1 MPGPVTAAGVKRTT
15 APASAEGQAAAGP
28 PEQATTQAWP
38 VGRIAYAL
46 WAATLLAALAAVVL
60 TLIVWGDL
68 KVSDGISSLNEVV
81 AAVAYATLGVL
92 VIRRAAN
99 LIGWIMLAVGAG
111 IALVGLASA
120 YAVTGVAAHPG
131 TLPAARLAGTLS
143 ECSFSLAVFLIAFMF
158 LLFPTGKL
166 PSSRWRPVAAAGFLL
181 AGLAL
186 AGLVVTPRLLQLPVP
201 GGISLSY
208 PNPLGV
214 KSFAP
219 VLRAIPV
226 GTLYGLAVVGG
237 GFMAAVVVSLVVRY
251 RAGDRLMRQQIE
263 WLALAAALFAACLL
277 IAILGIAAGQ
287 VWLTG
292 AAFTV
297 SAVVSLFGIPAA
309 MTVAILR
316 HRLFDIDVIISR
328 AVVYALL
335 SAAFTGVY
343 AGIVLGIGTF
353 VGHQGGPVLTI
364 AATVTIALLFQ
375 PLRRRAQ
382 LLANRLV
389 YGRRATPYQAL
400 SDFAG
405 DMAGQ
410 LDLSEAVD
418 KMVTVLAGATGADRA
433 EAWIRAGTQLRPAAI
448 WPPGSPAPA
457 AVALGPNGG
466 LPAFEGASH
475 AVAVTHGGEL
485 LGALS
490 LQKPRS
496 EPLTSTEDELLRHL
510 ASQAGLVLRNAA
522 LIGELRASRRRLV
535 EAQDAERRKIERNL
549 HDGAQQQ
556 LIALTIQLRLLEES
570 AGDPAAI
577 RQLAPAVR
585 DGLHAALDDLRDL
598 ARGIYPPLLA
608 DQGLVPA
615 LQAQAGKAALP
626 VQIDADGVGRFSQD
640 TEAAVYFCILE
651 ALQNI
656 TKYAGASRATVGL
669 SCAGG
674 SFQFTI
680 TDDGAG
686 FDTASTRHGTGLQ
699 GMADRLAALGGAFD
713 VHSRPGHG
721 TTVSG
726 QLPVSAPDQG

>member
-1 MPGPVTAAGVKRTT
+1 MKLTAV
-15 APASAEGQAAAGP
+15 PASTEDQNAAGP
-28 PEQATTQAWP
+28 PERAAAQAWP
-38 VGRIAYAL
+38 VGRITAAL
-46 WAATLLAALAAVVL
+46 WAATLLAALAGLAL
-60 TLIVWGDL
+60 TLISWGNL
-68 KVSDGISSLNEVV
+68 KLNDGVSSLYNPV

-92 VIRRAAN
+92 IIRRAAN
-99 LIGWIMLAVGAG
+99 LIGWIMLAEGAG
-111 IALVGLASA
+111 IAVFGLTSA
-120 YAVTGVAAHPG
+120 YAIAGVAAHPG
-131 TLPAARLAGTLS
+131 SLPAAKLAGTLS
-143 ECSFSLAVFLIAFMF
+143 ECSFSPVTFLIALMF

-166 PSSRWRPVAAAGFLL
+166 PSSRWRPVAAAGFLV
-181 AGLAL
+181 AGLNL
-186 AGLVVTPRLLQLPVP
+186 IGLVVTPRLLQLPVP
-201 GGISLSY
+201 GGISLRY

-219 VLRAIPV
+219 VLRAVPV
-226 GTLYGLAVVGG
+226 GTLYGLGVVFVP
-237 GFMAAVVVSLVVRY
+237 FMAAVVVSLVVRY
-251 RAGDRLMRQQIE
+251 RAGDRLMRQQIK
-263 WLALAAALFAACLL
+263 WLALAAAVFAACLL
-277 IAILGIAAGQ
+277 IALLGVAAGQ

-292 AAFTV
+292 TAFTV

-343 AGIVLGIGTF
+343 VGIVLGIGTF
-353 VGHQGGPVLTI
+353 VGHQGGAVLTI
-364 AATVTIALLFQ
+364 AAAVTIALLFA

-410 LDLSEAVD
+410 LDLTEAVD
-418 KMVTVLAGATGADRA
+418 RMVSVLGGATGADRA
-433 EAWIRAGTQLRPAAI
+433 EAWIRVGTQLRPAAI
-448 WPPGSPAPA
+448 WPHDSPPPA
-457 AVALGPNGG
+457 AVALGPGGG
-466 LPAFEGASH
+466 LPAFEGTSR
-475 AVAVTHGGEL
+475 AVAVQHGGEL

-490 LQKPRS
+490 LQKPRN

-522 LIGELRASRRRLV
+522 LIDELRASRRRLV
-535 EAQDAERRKIERNL
+535 GAQDAERRKIERNL

-556 LIALTIQLRLLEES
+556 LVALTIQLRLLEES
-570 AGDPAAI
+570 ADDPAAV
-577 RQLAPAVR
+577 RQLAPVVR

-615 LQAQAGKAALP
+615 LQAQVRRAALP
-626 VQIDADGVGRFSQD
+626 VEIEADGVGRFPQD
-640 TEAAVYFCILE
+640 TEAAVYFCTLE

-656 TKYAGASRATVGL
+656 AKYAEASRATVGL
-669 SCAGG
+669 SCSGG
-674 SFQFTI
+674 SLRFTV

-686 FDTASTRHGTGLQ
+686 FDTARTRHGSGLQ
-699 GMADRLAALGGAFD
+699 GMSDRLAALGGAFD
-713 VHSRPGHG
+713 VRSRPGHG
-721 TTVSG
+721 TAVSG
-726 QLPVSAPDQG
+726 ELPVSAPGRG